1 LKQREGEIA
10 KGEPPGIYFDKV
22 RFEELAE
29 DFLMDYKV
37 NGRKSLDKA
46 QRSVRSLSGAFGGM
60 RVPQINTARVKPYVA
75 GRLEE
80 GLAPATINRELA
92 ALKRMFQ
99 LGQQSTPPKVAQV
112 PYIPMMKERNARL
125 HHLNP
130 SRGEDGNAGVPQSDL
145 SLCVSP
151 R

>member
-1 LKQREGEIA
+1 
-10 KGEPPGIYFDKV
+10 
-22 RFEELAE
+22 
-29 DFLMDYKV
+29 MDYKV
-37 NGRKSLDKA
+37 NGQKSLDKA

-130 SRGEDGNAGVPQSDL
+130 SRGEGGNANVPQSDL